1 MRIRELLEG
10 KQFNDLDWISVN
22 GDRKELAYD
31 LIEDLVYFMNNDDD
45 VYRRH
50 LFPLVSKCVDK
61 IKENQKTNH
70 MIFKKAVEEGYKEY
84 IRKFPIRQLPDSI
97 EEKVCNEVCEKVHE
111 EVCKHYSEGKY
122 KD

>member
-10 KQFNDLDWISVN
+10 KQFNDLDWIKQE
-22 GDRKELAYD
+22 GDHAELAYD
-31 LIEDLVYFMNNDDD
+31 LIEDLVYFMNNDDN

-50 LFPLVSKCVDK
+50 VFPSVAKCVDK

-70 MIFKKAVEEGYKEY
+70 NIFKRAVEESYKEY

-97 EEKVCNEVCEKVHE
+97 EEKICMEVCEKMHE
-111 EVCKHYSEGKY
+111 EICKNYSEGKY